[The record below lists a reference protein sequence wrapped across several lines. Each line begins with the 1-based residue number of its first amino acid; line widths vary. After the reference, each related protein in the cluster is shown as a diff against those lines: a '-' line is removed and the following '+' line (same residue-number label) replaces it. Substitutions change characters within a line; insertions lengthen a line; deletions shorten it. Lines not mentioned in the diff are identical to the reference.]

1 MENLKEYIRNTDW
14 NDVDEIFEIALEMKR
29 IVHPEWEIVYF
40 AFDKSDKEQQKKRII
55 EFIEA
60 L

>member
-1 MENLKEYIRNTDW
+1 MDDIKAHIRNSDW
-14 NDVDEIFEIALEMKR
+14 NDVDEIFEIALDMKR
-29 IVHPEWEIVYF
+29 LVHPEWEIVYF
-40 AFDKSDKEQQKKRII
+40 AFDKSDKEQEKKRII